1 MTISSEITNILNDL
15 GNRLGVVIDWGN
27 QNIVPYI
34 QELVKRIAY
43 LRIANCIIWLVV
55 AVILTVVIIKTI
67 KWLYKYSKSDERDVY
82 SEDMIYIGGITMT
95 IIFATIALIGYIWAL
110 SELPEAI
117 FLPEITA
124 IEYIK
129 DATGGTQ

>member
-55 AVILTVVIIKTI
+55 AIILTVVIIKTI

-82 SEDMIYIGGITMT
+82 SEDMIYIGGITMM
-95 IIFATIALIGYIWAL
+95 IIFATIALVGYVWAL
-110 SELPEAI
+110 SKLPEAI

>member
-82 SEDMIYIGGITMT
+82 SEDMIYIGGISMA
-95 IIFATIALIGYIWAL
+95 IILGMVALIGYIWAL
-110 SELPEAI
+110 NKLPEAI